1 MSLVP
6 TRLAQAY
13 IVFLLVCLTGAGLL
27 IELRTPGPDGWT
39 WLVLGLV
46 ALPLA
51 LFPILLLRRLGRRIE
66 SLRHSAE
73 ALGSGGSGVRVPI
86 DDHDEVASVARALNA
101 MAERFDDQL
110 DDLKRERDASA
121 ALLDSLRQ
129 GIALLSRDLTVQHA
143 NAKFWSIVGLDP
155 PGGAPRLSIAR
166 QPILEE
172 VASEGMQNGRTFTRE
187 VSLYVGGRKDYSVSV
202 LSVPGEDGP
211 QAWLLAIED
220 LDPEREMAKLRR
232 EFVANASHELK
243 TPLTSIRGYA
253 ETLLQGG
260 LEDEANRARFVE
272 TIRVQAERLESLV
285 EDLLQLADL
294 DRPDAALDLKDW
306 DVSGIVR
313 DLAGSFEDLVERRGL
328 RLELAARPGIRAK
341 VDRKRIELAVRNL
354 LDNAIKYTDSGT
366 ISVRVQKLPQ
376 AIRVSVSDTG
386 RGIEHEHLGRVFERF
401 YRVDQGRSRA
411 LGGTGLGLSIAK
423 NAVQLLG
430 GQVGVESEP
439 GRGSTFWF
447 DLKPE
452 GPGAPAKPVAAA
464 PRP

>member
-6 TRLAQAY
+6 ARLFRAY
-13 IVFLLVCLTGAGLL
+13 LIILL
-27 IELRTPGPDGWT
+27 ISLVAAGFLIEVRSPGPEGWP
-39 WLVLGLV
+39 WLALAIV
-46 ALPLA
+46 AVPLA
-51 LFPILLLRRLGRRIE
+51 LVPYLLFLRLGRRIE
-66 SLRHSAE
+66 SLRRSAE
-73 ALGSGGSGVRVPI
+73 ALGAGGTGVRVPV

-101 MAERFDDQL
+101 MAERFDDKLRELQ
-110 DDLKRERDASA
+110 RERDASA

-129 GIALLSRDLTVQHA
+129 GIALLSRDLTVHHA
-143 NAKFWSIVGLDP
+143 NARFWSIVGLAP

-172 VASEGMQNGRTFTRE
+172 VATEGMQNGRALTRE
-187 VSLYVGGRKDYSVSV
+187 VSLYVGGRKDYAVSV
-202 LSVPGEDGP
+202 VSVPGENGP

-306 DVSGIVR
+306 DVSAIVR
-313 DLAGSFEDLVERRGL
+313 DLVGSFEDLAERRGL
-328 RLELAARPGIRAK
+328 RVELAARPGIRAR

-354 LDNAIKYTDSGT
+354 LDNAIKYTESGT
-366 ISVRVQKLPQ
+366 ISVRVQKLPE

-386 RGIEHEHLGRVFERF
+386 RGISREHLGRVFERF

-411 LGGTGLGLSIAK
+411 LGGTGLGLSIVK

-452 GPGAPAKPVAAA
+452 GPGAPAKAATAA